1 MTTRWGTRAAFWYE
15 APLSQCMLSLW
26 VPVSQTSHSQNKPA
40 LPANLGTKVQFF
52 FSLTQGQEPK
62 VGGNKPTR
70 SPLLSFCT
78 RKRMVGST
86 GWGYVSQG
94 QDIWVSSYT

>member
-15 APLSQCMLSLW
+15 APLAQCMLSLW
-26 VPVSQTSHSQNKPA
+26 VPVSRTSHSQNKPA

-62 VGGNKPTR
+62 VGGEQTH
-70 SPLLSFCT
+70 PLSLT
-78 RKRMVGST
+78 VLLHQEKDDGKHRVGVC
-86 GWGYVSQG
+86 WPRLGYLG
-94 QDIWVSSYT
+94 